1 MREEARLSEHQYLE
15 LRRANGQGAPQPEHG
30 GCLRWATSSAHL
42 GANIRMQCCA
52 IRIDTLACERVHQM
66 LVGAN
71 THALACHC
79 YNHLQELKRNKAY
92 AWYEDERTL
101 RWEIERWSKHKWE
114 NSERVSFVMIAKA
127 RPLIEGSRNQPYRR
141 EVINPSSSWQM
152 TQDDI
157 DTANVI
163 DPNLL
168 SLLNLSTMDL
178 NTRFLLHAS

>member
-1 MREEARLSEHQYLE
+1 
-15 LRRANGQGAPQPEHG
+15 
-30 GCLRWATSSAHL
+30 
-42 GANIRMQCCA
+42 
-52 IRIDTLACERVHQM
+52 
-66 LVGAN
+66 
-71 THALACHC
+71 
-79 YNHLQELKRNKAY
+79 
-92 AWYEDERTL
+92 
-101 RWEIERWSKHKWE
+101 
-114 NSERVSFVMIAKA
+114 MIAKA